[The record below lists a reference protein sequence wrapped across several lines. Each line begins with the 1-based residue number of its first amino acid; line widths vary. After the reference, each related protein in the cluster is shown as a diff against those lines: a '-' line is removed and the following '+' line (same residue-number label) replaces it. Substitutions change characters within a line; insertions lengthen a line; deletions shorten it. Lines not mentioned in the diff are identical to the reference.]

1 MDIRLG
7 DKLTMKKAHPCGS
20 KQWLV
25 LRVGMDFR
33 LRCCGC
39 GHEVM
44 IARSKAEKI
53 SVLWKERMQYVNRWK
68 TDAYSDYSGRDWTIC
83 DSSGGSGA
91 VRKDR
96 EVFRAS
102 AYAGLNREYTL
113 YTGMLDGVQVGVCS
127 TGIGGPSAAIALEE
141 LVECGADTF
150 IRVGTSGGMQDDVL
164 AGDICIATASIRQE
178 GTSREYLPIEFPAAA
193 HFDVVLALR
202 DAAAK
207 LGYRYHTGVIQSK
220 DSFYGELRPDRQAVA
235 DELHFKWKAWKAGG
249 ADERDGNRSAVYCR
263 RDAGRTLWRG
273 AQCALECRQRHG
285 EYNCAGCGRARRGHR
300 GRSPAPA
307 DCTR

>member
-1 MDIRLG
+1 MLIDGKQMHIQITAGEIGRYVILPG
-7 DKLTMKKAHPCGS
+7 DPG
-20 KQWLV
+20 
-25 LRVGMDFR
+25 
-33 LRCCGC
+33 RC
-39 GHEVM
+39 EK
-44 IARSKAEKI
+44 IARYFEHP
-53 SVLWKERMQYVNRWK
+53 RML
-68 TDAYSDYSGRDWTIC
+68 
-83 DSSGGSGA
+83 
-91 VRKDR
+91 
-96 EVFRAS
+96 AS
-102 AYAGLNREYTL
+102 NREYTL

-178 GTSREYLPIEFPAAA
+178 GTSREYLPSEFPAAA

-249 ADERDGNRSAVYCR
+249 ALTSEMETAALFIVGATLGVRCGAVLNVLWNADNDTANTIAPDAAERGVATAVEALR
-263 RDAGRTLWRG
+263 LLIARDKN
-273 AQCALECRQRHG
+273 E
-285 EYNCAGCGRARRGHR
+285 
-300 GRSPAPA
+300 
-307 DCTR
+307 